1 MTEAFAVVFVLALLA
16 VTVLLLR
23 RHGLPRMAARGS
35 REIEMIER
43 LRLGPNHTLHLLR
56 VGGQRLLVAT
66 HNSGCTLIGNAAVEE
81 HKQ

>member
-23 RHGLPRMAARGS
+23 RHGLPRLAMKGS
-35 REIEMIER
+35 REIETIES
-43 LRLGPNHTLHLLR
+43 LRLGPNHTLYLLR

-66 HNSGCTLIGNAAVEE
+66 HNSGCTLLGNAAGEE